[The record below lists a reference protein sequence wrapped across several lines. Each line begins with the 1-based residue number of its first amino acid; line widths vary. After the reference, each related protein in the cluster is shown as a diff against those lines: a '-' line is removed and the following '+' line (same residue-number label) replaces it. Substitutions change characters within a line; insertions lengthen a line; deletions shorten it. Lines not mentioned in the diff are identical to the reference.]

1 MSSVSNTNM
10 NCKWIGRKCCYF
22 WPFNFNR
29 NVKEDAKFHYNPD
42 DHFKVESKRDEMKE
56 VSNISDSSDDEF
68 MEIELTSKTGLENE
82 NQDED
87 IIKEIK
93 NHKEL
98 VNHTIKR
105 EMILNTND
113 DINFSEL
120 NIKPEELTYSRSENL
135 QEVPEE
141 EEDINQENI
150 SETRYVDNYRFTARA
165 KILIS

>member
-1 MSSVSNTNM
+1 
-10 NCKWIGRKCCYF
+10 
-22 WPFNFNR
+22 
-29 NVKEDAKFHYNPD
+29 
-42 DHFKVESKRDEMKE
+42 
-56 VSNISDSSDDEF
+56 
-68 MEIELTSKTGLENE
+68 MEIELTTTTGLENE

-93 NHKEL
+93 NHKEF

-120 NIKPEELTYSRSENL
+120 NINPEELKYSRSENL

-150 SETRYVDNYRFTARA
+150 SPT
-165 KILIS
+165 IH